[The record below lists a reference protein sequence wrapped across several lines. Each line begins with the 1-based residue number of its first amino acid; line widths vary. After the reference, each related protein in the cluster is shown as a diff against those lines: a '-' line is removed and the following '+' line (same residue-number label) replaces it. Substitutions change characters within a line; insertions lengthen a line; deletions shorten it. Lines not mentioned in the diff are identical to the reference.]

1 MGTKTAGVPSE
12 EHLVRCSV
20 ALRKAHL
27 VCQDYM
33 ETLRQCTS
41 TDFVYLDPPYP
52 KSDSRDRG
60 EYGIGAFN
68 PDEETRLVAALKQ
81 LDRNGTKF
89 LLSYKA
95 TNSFIS
101 ILPAAFDVRRVYVSR
116 SVSGFARGRCRV
128 AEVFVR
134 NYKII
139 E

>member
-1 MGTKTAGVPSE
+1 LNAHCFNGVYRTNQSGAFNVPMGTKTAGVPSE

-89 LLSYKA
+89 LLSYKLHFL
-95 TNSFIS
+95 TFH
-101 ILPAAFDVRRVYVSR
+101 
-116 SVSGFARGRCRV
+116 
-128 AEVFVR
+128 
-134 NYKII
+134 
-139 E
+139 